1 MLGKITGAGL
11 FLLALSQPAAAQSEA
26 AQSEQAAPLPTPR
39 PIQIAAAQPLPE
51 PFDASVARLAAKA
64 AFQPQ
69 AQPTREE
76 LLRVI
81 LLMSIRERRASGT

>member
-1 MLGKITGAGL
+1 MLGKISGAGL
-11 FLLALSQPAAAQSEA
+11 FLLLLATPAASQSET
-26 AQSEQAAPLPTPR
+26 AAPIPTPR
-39 PIQIAAAQPLPE
+39 PVQIASAQSLPE

-81 LLMSIRERRASGT
+81 LLMSIRERRANGT